1 MSKLRR
7 LFRLRNI
14 VGLLI
19 VAGAAIGWRFAFQSA
34 VPVAETGSKEHTVA
48 TATIEDLLLVNGLV
62 KPAVTIDLRAEASG
76 LVEAVF
82 VKDGDR
88 VKAGQELIRLDSR
101 VAHTAVQEADANL
114 KQAEMQQ
121 AAAEIDLDEDTLALR
136 RKTRDRTKEL
146 LAKGLV
152 ASSELET
159 RELEVRVS
167 ERALERARRNMDT
180 NRARIEQLKAAVER
194 AQAQLQHTIVRSPLD
209 AWVIRRHVEVGS
221 GVAGV
226 AQSSTGGTIVV
237 TLGDARQASLQAKVT
252 AADARRL
259 KTGLATRLK
268 LDTEPDKVRNGR
280 VQSVAAAGEQDTAT
294 RLTTFPVIIEVE
306 VDPNSSWINIPAQA
320 EIVIGQRPEVLVV
333 PDGCLRTT
341 PGGQPQA
348 FIKSGSGPP
357 TSVTVELGTV
367 EKDRVEVKKGLTA
380 GQVILCR

>member
-1 MSKLRR
+1 MLKLRR

>member
-14 VGLLI
+14 VALLI
-19 VAGAAIGWRFAFQSA
+19 VAGAAVGWRFAFQSA
-34 VPVAETGSKEHTVA
+34 TPAAETGSKEHTVA

-82 VKDGDR
+82 VKDGER

-136 RKTRDRTKEL
+136 RKTRDRTREL
-146 LAKGLV
+146 LDKGLV
-152 ASSELET
+152 ARSELET

-259 KTGLATRLK
+259 KAGLATRLK
-268 LDTEPDKVRNGR
+268 LDTEPDRVRNGR
-280 VQSVAAAGEQDTAT
+280 VLSVAAAGEQDPAT

-320 EIVIGQRPEVLVV
+320 EIIIGERPQVLVV

-348 FIKSGSGPP
+348 FIKPASGPP

-367 EKDRVEVKKGLTA
+367 EKDRVEVKRGLTA

>member
-1 MSKLRR
+1 MPRLKK

-14 VGLLI
+14 IGLLI
-19 VAGAAIGWRFAFQSA
+19 IAGGFTVWRVAFQPTA
-34 VPVAETGSKEHTVA
+34 AAAEVGRTEHTVA
-48 TATIEDLLLVNGLV
+48 ASSIEDVLLVNGLV
-62 KPAVTIDLRAEASG
+62 KPSVTIDLRAEASG

-82 VKDGDR
+82 VKDGER
-88 VKAGQELIRLDSR
+88 VKVGQELLRLDSR
-101 VAHTAVQEADANL
+101 IAHTAVQEADANL

-136 RKTRDRTKEL
+136 RKTLERTKEL

-152 ASSELET
+152 SRTELET

-167 ERALERARRNMDT
+167 ERSLERAKRNMNT

-209 AWVIRRHVEVGS
+209 AWVIKRHVEVGS

-226 AQSSTGGTIVV
+226 AQSSTGGTVVV

-259 KTGLATRLK
+259 RAGLTTRLK
-268 LDTEPDKVRNGR
+268 LDSEPDKIRMGR
-280 VQSVAAAGEQDTAT
+280 VQSVAAAGEQDPAT
-294 RLTTFPVIIEVE
+294 RLTTFPIIIEVE
-306 VDPNSSWINIPAQA
+306 VDPNASWINIPAQA
-320 EIVIGQRPEVLVV
+320 EIVIGQRPDVLVV
-333 PDGCLRTT
+333 PDGCVRTST
-341 PGGQPQA
+341 GGQPQA
-348 FIKSGSGPP
+348 FVKSASGAPSP
-357 TSVTVELGTV
+357 VTVELGTV
-367 EKDRVEVKKGLTA
+367 EKDRVEVKNGLKV

>member
-367 EKDRVEVKKGLTA
+367 
-380 GQVILCR
+380 